1 MIARSSPE
9 SGFIHLLT
17 KLFTH
22 MKKIIFSF
30 AALAVAAMFSFCAK
44 EESLPTTPS
53 VENKPITER
62 GPCSVTVTSNGPV
75 TVCGLRQNTTPCTS
89 CCNLNAQGLTVVN
102 GIANFTGFGQN
113 TFYITNTGA
122 ATVTVTISTGTSVL
136 QYVIKPGNCVV
147 GTLLDNCDLTYLSVN
162 C

>member
-1 MIARSSPE
+1 
-9 SGFIHLLT
+9 
-17 KLFTH
+17 

-44 EESLPTTPS
+44 EESVSETTAIPD
-53 VENKPITER
+53 NTPIVER
-62 GPCSVTVTSNGPV
+62 GPCSVTVTSDGPV
-75 TVCGLRQNTTPCTS
+75 TVCGLRQNITACTS
-89 CCNLNAQGLTVVN
+89 CCNVNAQGLTAVN
-102 GIANFTGFGQN
+102 GTVNFTGFGQN

-122 ATVTVTISTGTSVL
+122 ASVTVTISTPTSSL
-136 QYVIKPGNCVV
+136 QYEIKPGNCVV

>member
-9 SGFIHLLT
+9 SGFTHLLN
-17 KLFTH
+17 KLFTY

-30 AALAVAAMFSFCAK
+30 AALAIAAMFSFCAK
-44 EESLPTTPS
+44 EESLPAAAL
-53 VENKPITER
+53 VDNKATTER

-89 CCNLNAQGLTVVN
+89 CCNLNALGLTVVN
-102 GIANFTGFGQN
+102 GIGNFTGFGQN

-122 ATVTVTISTGTSVL
+122 TPVTVTITAGSNVL
-136 QYVIKPGNCVV
+136 QYDIKPGNCVV
-147 GTLLDNCDLTYLSVN
+147 GTLLDNCDLSYLSVN